1 MEEGRV
7 VADSE
12 MTVVNFYSASLQRI
26 EKRLRL
32 GEDGKKRE
40 MNSLKFSLFMN
51 RIAEMGF
58 FVFVF
63 CERNGDVENGKS
75 KQMERYGSVIK
86 RLKINVVIGCDKKD
100 ELEKLLFKDKE

>member
-1 MEEGRV
+1 MFVIKWG

-63 CERNGDVENGKS
+63 CERNGDVENGKVNNEFFS
-75 KQMERYGSVIK
+75 NFFDNLVMMNFKVGYSRVNK
-86 RLKINVVIGCDKKD
+86 WKD
-100 ELEKLLFKDKE
+100 MVR